1 MTKAFLSDTS
11 SGSFRFQSLAKD
23 TGVAILIQA
32 LGLVLVYLSRVYLA
46 RWMGETEYG
55 IYEYV
60 LSWTLLLA
68 TLAGLGLPRTV
79 LRFISQYR
87 VKQAWGLIR
96 GIIRG
101 SWWTTVAAG
110 MVVALLGTI
119 AVLILDHYFSFIYAK
134 PLLVGIWLI
143 PLQALMNLQL
153 ETARALDDVT
163 LAYAPSQIIWPVL
176 VLGAG
181 FFLLQERHEVAS
193 FPLVG
198 AATALLFAVIGW
210 QLWLL
215 GQKLDEEVST
225 APPVYAHREWM
236 KVALVLLLQ
245 NAFVIVLQQTDIVMV
260 GSILGPEQA
269 GIYGAAVKTA
279 MWVAVVLQT
288 INMVAAP
295 AFTML
300 YTQNDFKGLQGLV
313 AAVTLWIFWPSL
325 GIALILLTF
334 AAPVMGWFGPSF
346 VAGTWSLKIL
356 VMGQLVSALCGSV
369 GYLMAMTGHQ
379 NKSVVV
385 FGSAALTNLVL
396 NAFAIPLIGAVG
408 AAMTTAFTMII
419 WNVWLSVLVVRYVGV
434 SPSVFYQLFKG
445 NAEPQS

>member
-1 MTKAFLSDTS
+1 MTKAFLSDTA
-11 SGSFRFQSLAKD
+11 SGSIRFQSLAKD

-46 RWMGETEYG
+46 RWMGDTEYG

-68 TLAGLGLPRTV
+68 TVAGLGLPRTV
-79 LRFISQYR
+79 LRFVSQYR
-87 VKQAWGLIR
+87 VKQAWGLLR

-119 AVLILDHYFSFIYAK
+119 AVLILDHYYSFIYAK

-193 FPLVG
+193 FPLVA
-198 AATALLFAVIGW
+198 AATALLFAVIVW

-215 GQKLDEEVST
+215 GQKLNEEVSPS
-225 APPVYAHREWM
+225 PPVYAHREWM

-300 YTQNDFKGLQGLV
+300 YTQDDFKGLQELV

-334 AAPVMGWFGPSF
+334 AAPIMGWFGPSF

-356 VMGQLVSALCGSV
+356 VLGQLVSALCGSV

-396 NAFAIPLIGAVG
+396 NAFAIPIIGAVG

-445 NAEPQS
+445 TSEPVS

>member
-1 MTKAFLSDTS
+1 MTKAFLSDRS
-11 SGSFRFQSLAKD
+11 SGAICFQSLAKD
-23 TGVAILIQA
+23 TGVAILIQG

-68 TLAGLGLPRTV
+68 TLASLGLPRTV
-79 LRFISQYR
+79 LRFIAQYR
-87 VKQAWGLIR
+87 VKQAWGLVR

-110 MVVALLGTI
+110 LVVALLGTI
-119 AVLILDHYFSFIYAK
+119 AILTLDHYYSFIYAK

-181 FFLLQERHEVAS
+181 FFFLEEDHQVTSL
-193 FPLVG
+193 PLVG
-198 AATALLFAVIGW
+198 SASVLLLAVILW

-215 GQKLDEEVST
+215 GQKLDDEVLP

-295 AFTML
+295 TFTML
-300 YTQNDFKGLQGLV
+300 YTQGDMKGLQTLV

-325 GIALILLTF
+325 GIALLLLTF

-346 VAGTWSLKIL
+346 VAGTWALKIL
-356 VMGQLVSALCGSV
+356 ILGQLVSAFCGSV

-379 NKSVVV
+379 NKSVIV
-385 FGSAALTNLVL
+385 FGSAALINLTL
-396 NAFAIPLIGAVG
+396 NAFAIPIIGAVG
-408 AAMTTAFTMII
+408 AAMTTTFTMVI

-434 SPSVFYQLFKG
+434 SPSVFYQLFRG
-445 NAEPQS
+445 NSESAA

>member
-1 MTKAFLSDTS
+1 MTKAFLSDRS
-11 SGSFRFQSLAKD
+11 SGAIRFQSLAKD
-23 TGVAILIQA
+23 TGVAILIQG

-46 RWMGETEYG
+46 RWMGDTEYG

-68 TLAGLGLPRTV
+68 TLASLGLPRTV
-79 LRFISQYR
+79 LRFIAQYR
-87 VKQAWGLIR
+87 VKQAWGLVR

-110 MVVALLGTI
+110 LVVALLGTI
-119 AVLILDHYFSFIYAK
+119 AILTLDHYYSFIYAK

-181 FFLLQERHEVAS
+181 FFFLQEEHEVTS
-193 FPLVG
+193 LPLVG
-198 AATALLFAVIGW
+198 AATALLFAVILW

-215 GQKLDEEVST
+215 GQKLDEEVLP
-225 APPVYAHREWM
+225 AHPVYAHREWM

-300 YTQNDFKGLQGLV
+300 YTQDDMEGLQTLV

-325 GIALILLTF
+325 GIALLLLTF
-334 AAPVMGWFGPSF
+334 ASPVMGWFGPSF

-356 VMGQLVSALCGSV
+356 ILGQLVSALCGSV

-379 NKSVVV
+379 NKSVIV
-385 FGSAALTNLVL
+385 FGSAALINLTL
-396 NAFAIPLIGAVG
+396 NGFAIPIIGAVG
-408 AAMTTAFTMII
+408 AAMTTTFTMVI

-445 NAEPQS
+445 NSEPTG